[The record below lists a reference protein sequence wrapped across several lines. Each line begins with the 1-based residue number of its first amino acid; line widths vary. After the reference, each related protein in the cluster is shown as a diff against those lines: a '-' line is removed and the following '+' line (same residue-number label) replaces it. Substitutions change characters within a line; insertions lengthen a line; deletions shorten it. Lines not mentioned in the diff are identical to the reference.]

1 MRFHRRT
8 SIVAAAAM
16 AALLARG
23 ATAAAEQKPS
33 IRATKLTGHL
43 YKLSYDAGYV
53 VNMVA
58 SVGDDGVLLVD
69 TGERAQ
75 ADSLRA
81 AVRDFG
87 CGAPRYILNTHA
99 HVDHTG
105 GNAAWGDA
113 PIVVAH
119 RALRTRLRSGSY
131 LFDEFPDAAL
141 PDTTF
146 TDSMT
151 LRFNGEEIRILA
163 FPGAHDDNDAIVWF
177 TGSKV
182 VAAGDLLYANGF
194 PSVEEVTG
202 NVLGYRDVV
211 PRILRAVPRDVTF
224 VCGHSGEAD
233 AATAE
238 RFDRAIRETAAIV
251 ERDVRQGCTAAEMEQ
266 AHVLR
271 DWEGYARGY
280 VSIDEWIETLVD
292 AYRPPAATR
301 TLYEPMYRSLRDGGV
316 GSAIATYD
324 RLKRTHRDEYRFV
337 ENDLAFMAD
346 KLARAGR
353 ADEAAAFWGLYL
365 REYPQGSLRW
375 YAHYDLGRLYG
386 GTGDRA
392 AAAAE
397 YRKALDLSPGN
408 PRVLEKLRQLE
419 GRERP

>member
-1 MRFHRRT
+1 M
-8 SIVAAAAM
+8 AAAAVI
-16 AALLARG
+16 AALLACG
-23 ATAAAEQKPS
+23 TATAAEPKPS
-33 IRATKLTGHL
+33 IQVTKLTGHL
-43 YKLSYDAGYV
+43 YKLSYDVGYV

-69 TGERAQ
+69 TGERAES
-75 ADSLRA
+75 DSLRE

-87 CGAPRYILNTHA
+87 CGAPRIIVNTHA

-105 GNAAWGDA
+105 GNAAWGNA
-113 PIVVAH
+113 PTVVAH
-119 RALRTRLRSGSY
+119 RALRARLRSGSY

-151 LRFNGEEIRILA
+151 LHFNGEEIRIIA

-177 TGSKV
+177 TGSHV

-202 NVLGYRDVV
+202 NALGYRDVV
-211 PRILRAVPRDVTF
+211 PAILRAVPRDVTF
-224 VCGHSGEAD
+224 VCGHSEEAD

-238 RFDRAIRETAAIV
+238 RFGRSIRETAAIV
-251 ERDVRQGCTAAEMEQ
+251 EGEVRKGRSAAEMEQ

-271 DWEGYARGY
+271 DWEECARGY

-292 AYRPPAATR
+292 AYRPPAATQ
-301 TLYEPMYRSLRDGGV
+301 TLYEPMYRSLRAGGI
-316 GSAIATYD
+316 GSALAAYD
-324 RLKRTHRDEYRFV
+324 RLKREHRGEYRFV

-375 YAHYDLGRLYG
+375 YAHYDLGRLHADA
-386 GTGDRA
+386 GDRE

-397 YRKALDLSPGN
+397 YRKALELSPGN
-408 PRVLEKLRQLE
+408 PRVEGKLRELE
-419 GRERP
+419 GR